1 VLSSTTIDSY
11 ICKSEDFSDRG
22 NVSEPNNIF
31 IGFGH
36 DPITHVLSKR
46 QAVSSAFNKGE
57 CNGVWYCT
65 IRKAFAVLQMLK
77 HYCVEAQK
85 NPPCHS

>member
-1 VLSSTTIDSY
+1 MG
-11 ICKSEDFSDRG
+11 DFSK
-22 NVSEPNNIF
+22 PNNIV

-36 DPITHVLSKR
+36 DPAPYVLSKR
-46 QAVSSAFNKGE
+46 KAVSRAFDKGE

-65 IRKAFAVLQMLK
+65 IRKAPAVLQMLK
-77 HYCVEAQK
+77 QFCVVAQK